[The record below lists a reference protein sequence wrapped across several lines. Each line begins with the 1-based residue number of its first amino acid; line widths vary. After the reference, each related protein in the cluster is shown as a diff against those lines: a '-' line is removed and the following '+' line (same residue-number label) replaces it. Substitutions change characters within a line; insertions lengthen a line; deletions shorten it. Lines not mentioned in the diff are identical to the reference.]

1 MKKVKVLFQ
10 GDSITDAGR
19 RYEDPQSLGEGYAY
33 YAAQALKERYP
44 QTQFEFVNLG
54 INGHQT
60 KDLLERIQKDFVDVQ
75 PDILSIMIGINDVWH
90 HAGERDW
97 IDNDLF
103 ETRYRDILEIVKSK
117 TCAKIMM
124 MEPFLIPVPDKQYFR
139 EDLAPKI
146 EIIRKLARQY
156 ADAYLPTDGLAQS
169 AIIGREPTDFASD
182 GVHPTPWGAQC
193 IGTWYADF
201 MGKIL

>member
-1 MKKVKVLFQ
+1 VNKVKVLFQ
-10 GDSITDAGR
+10 GESITDAGR
-19 RYEDPQSLGEGYAY
+19 RYEDPQSLGEGYVY

-75 PDILSIMIGINDVWH
+75 PDVLSIMIGVNDVWH

-103 ETRYRDILEIVKSK
+103 EARYREILEIVKSK

-156 ADAYLPTDGLAQS
+156 ADVYLPTDGLAQS
-169 AIIGREPTDFASD
+169 VIIGREATDFASD

-193 IGTWYADF
+193 IGAWYADF